1 MTIQSK
7 RCIFI
12 TIRQERQPAR
22 SKTVKTLPL
31 EKQIELAK
39 KMKKNYSNS
48 KNENLKKIIDKI
60 LNEKLQELNK

>member
-1 MTIQSK
+1 M
-7 RCIFI
+7 
-12 TIRQERQPAR
+12 
-22 SKTVKTLPL
+22 KTLPL

-39 KMKKNYSNS
+39 KMKTNYNNS

>member
-1 MTIQSK
+1 M
-7 RCIFI
+7 
-12 TIRQERQPAR
+12 
-22 SKTVKTLPL
+22 KTLPL

-39 KMKKNYSNS
+39 KMKKNFSNS

>member
-1 MTIQSK
+1 M
-7 RCIFI
+7 
-12 TIRQERQPAR
+12 
-22 SKTVKTLPL
+22 KTLPL

-39 KMKKNYSNS
+39 KMKKNCSNS